1 MYNYT
6 YDNSRIEQAV
16 ESEVTFNEH
25 GFVNSKTVVSS
36 IRYYYDNEGKLTK
49 KRIIH
54 ADGEQVVTYQTAEND
69 SRLVKTTVGEYSFVS
84 TSKTDSFGRKEFDEL
99 QLERSSLYRRFDYL
113 AGEATEEHIDNKLHK
128 STPTTQ
134 LVSKITFQDGRTI
147 DYEYDAEERIT
158 KVTDSVDGVTEYV
171 YDVLGQLI
179 YETKNDQLVTIMTY
193 DDYGNIIHKNG
204 INYSYDTVWKDKLIK
219 VGDQTI
225 TYDAQGNPI
234 NYLGHIL
241 FWEKGRQL
249 KSFDNSLFTYN
260 ASGIRI
266 SKTVDGIRHDFCL
279 DGGKI
284 LRETWLANT
293 LETVFDN
300 EDSVCGIVYNG
311 EPFYFVK
318 NLQGDIIAI
327 TDKDGEIVA
336 RYTYDA
342 WGVCTVDTT
351 STNITIANLN
361 PYRYRGYYYDSEI
374 GMYYLQSRY
383 YDPNVG
389 RFINGDEAAVMA
401 LMDNSICDNLFTYCC
416 NNPILLYDRSG
427 FAIETVF
434 DVVSAIWSLIDLISK
449 PSWLNL
455 GFFLW
460 DLASIIVPFLPG
472 SYVAKGGK
480 IVVKVASKIDDFADG
495 TKFLTNSYKK
505 LKKLF
510 KGIKNIEIHHLVEK
524 RFKKLFKTVKSTD
537 DYLSIPLAKDL
548 HKTITKRWRSIFPY
562 GMNYLKISKT
572 QMRNAIKKV
581 YKDMPQLLNETL
593 KWFEKN
599 WKK

>member
-1 MYNYT
+1 MYNYLYEDGVLT
-6 YDNSRIEQAV
+6 EAV
-16 ESEVTFNEH
+16 ESTVTLNEFD
-25 GFVNSKTVVSS
+25 FVTSKIVLNT
-36 IRYYYDNEGKLTK
+36 IRYIYDNEGTLTK
-49 KRIIH
+49 KRIFNS
-54 ADGEQVVTYQTAEND
+54 DGEQVITYKTAENEAQ
-69 SRLVKTTVGEYSFVS
+69 LVKTVIGENNFVS

-113 AGEATEEHIDNKLHK
+113 AGEATDEHLDNKLHK

-249 KSFDNSLFTYN
+249 KSFDGIQYTYN
-260 ASGIRI
+260 ANGIRT
-266 SKTVDGIRHDFCL
+266 SKTVDNVRHDFYL
-279 DGGKI
+279 DSGKI
-284 LRETWLANT
+284 LKEVWNGNV
-293 LETVFDN
+293 LEAVFDN
-300 EDSVCGIVYNG
+300 EESVCGIVYNG

-383 YDPNVG
+383 YDPEVG
-389 RFINGDEAAVMA
+389 RFVNGDEASYIYADGNNYVV
-401 LMDNSICDNLFTYCC
+401 NLFAYCE
-416 NNPILLYDRSG
+416 NNPINMNDPNGTLALLTCVIIGAIVGAAIGAIASKMIYGKVNGWWVLGGAVVGGVLGYVGGAFFGASG
-427 FAIETVF
+427 IKAGTLAYKIKMTKVR
-434 DVVSAIWSLIDLISK
+434 
-449 PSWLNL
+449 WL
-455 GFFLW
+455 
-460 DLASIIVPFLPG
+460 
-472 SYVAKGGK
+472 GK
-480 IVVKVASKIDDFADG
+480 IGEKMAKWSKNRKHIESLTKSAKYRVPDYLNKTERVIGEVKNV
-495 TKFLTNSYKK
+495 KK
-505 LKKLF
+505 LKYTKQLQDF
-510 KGIKNIEIHHLVEK
+510 VKYARKNDYTFILKVRRTTKFDEGLMTLIELGEVVIM
-524 RFKKLFKTVKSTD
+524 
-537 DYLSIPLAKDL
+537 YL
-548 HKTITKRWRSIFPY
+548 Y
-562 GMNYLKISKT
+562 
-572 QMRNAIKKV
+572 Q
-581 YKDMPQLLNETL
+581 
-593 KWFEKN
+593 
-599 WKK
+599 